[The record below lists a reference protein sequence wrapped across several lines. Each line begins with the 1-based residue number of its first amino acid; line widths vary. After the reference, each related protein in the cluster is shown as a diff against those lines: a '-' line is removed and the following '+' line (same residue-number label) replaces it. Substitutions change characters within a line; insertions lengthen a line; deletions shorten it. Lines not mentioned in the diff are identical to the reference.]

1 MKYTTQILVNL
12 YKESIEDTKMLMRTK
27 SGLEFLIAE
36 QHMRFLYNQL

>member
-12 YKESIEDTKMLMRTK
+12 YKESIEDQKMLMKTR